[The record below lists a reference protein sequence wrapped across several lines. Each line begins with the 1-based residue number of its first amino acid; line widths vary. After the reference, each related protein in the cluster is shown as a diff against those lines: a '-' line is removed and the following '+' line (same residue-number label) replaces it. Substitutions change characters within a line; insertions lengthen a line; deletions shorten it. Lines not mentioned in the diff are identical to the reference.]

1 MIAELVSKHAMATH
15 PGGDLAPATALTAPT
30 PISVDE
36 SSFDHSPTSGR
47 QLSPGSKWRSASN
60 EMLAQM
66 AMFLKRHPSFEAQL
80 NQPRLREQRSRTEPD
95 GGPSR
100 HGWRKGSWTRPPRCL
115 LPAPRAPLRASRA
128 PRPASC
134 AALVA
139 ARALRRLGAP
149 SPQRASSLPP
159 SSRLSASHVAV
170 SRRSFY
176 VLVVV
181 ALLAV
186 ALKLHELTRQE
197 AARVQADAELAR
209 ARSRTAV
216 AERAL
221 RSAVAGNV
229 ALMGLNVVLAV
240 RGVQI
245 WHLLQRVGV
254 EGWIHTIAANLP
266 WTRRVARGWQVLTM
280 PVRKSASALRL
291 PFRPIAAWQQRQVQ
305 RAAVEQLARE
315 AAERALRG
323 GPLTNAA
330 RILTR
335 QAWSTASH
343 VDRKVWEITRG
354 VFSFVTSKVT

>member
-100 HGWRKGSWTRPPRCL
+100 HGWRK
-115 LPAPRAPLRASRA
+115 
-128 PRPASC
+128 
-134 AALVA
+134 
-139 ARALRRLGAP
+139 
-149 SPQRASSLPP
+149 
-159 SSRLSASHVAV
+159 V